1 MIRSVAIIML
11 LGTFT
16 SYTGLNSGLE
26 SKFIEA
32 GLDLHES
39 QLKEKVYYWW
49 FKVKKSKISWK
60 MLNFLQMLMYWQN
73 VRIKQKKHNGKWK
86 KQQQK
91 VWFLGILFDSLGA
104 SVC

>member
-60 MLNFLQMLMYWQN
+60 MLNFLLMYWQN

-91 VWFLGILFDSLGA
+91 VWFLGILFNSLGA

>member
-39 QLKEKVYYWW
+39 QLKEKVYY
-49 FKVKKSKISWK
+49 
-60 MLNFLQMLMYWQN
+60 
-73 VRIKQKKHNGKWK
+73 
-86 KQQQK
+86 
-91 VWFLGILFDSLGA
+91 
-104 SVC
+104 